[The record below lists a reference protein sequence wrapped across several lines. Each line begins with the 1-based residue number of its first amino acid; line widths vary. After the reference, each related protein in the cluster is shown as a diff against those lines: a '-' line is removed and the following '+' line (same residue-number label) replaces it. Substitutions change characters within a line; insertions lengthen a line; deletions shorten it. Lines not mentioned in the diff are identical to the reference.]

1 MEWRRNGKEGKGNQ
15 HRTRDNGGRMER
27 SNDALRDEWMGG
39 EGISGLGDEEGIP
52 PMNLIGHRELE
63 GIGQI

>member
-1 MEWRRNGKEGKGNQ
+1 MERRAKEISTEQ
-15 HRTRDNGGRMER
+15 VTTGRMER

-52 PMNLIGHRELE
+52 PMNLIGQRELE